1 MSYLNKLINGHE
13 GGLKHEGM
21 TPMQKIAMR
30 FVVVGLLYY
39 GLAALEGM
47 IMRLYEIKPLPF
59 IDETHFFS
67 IMTVHPMVGIFGSS
81 YMIVFGAF
89 LFLTPFL
96 MKKPIYSLKMANYSW
111 IFIGGGTP
119 STVEPKLNEK
129 LFKTLQP
136 YLTCKIEITSEANP
150 NSATSEWLKGMFEL
164 GVNRISFG
172 VQSFNKDKLK
182 ILNRAHTK
190 EQAKEAIINADKI
203 GFKNISLDLI
213 YATLGDTK
221 KLLKDDITTA
231 FSLPINH
238 LSAYALTIEEGTP
251 FESKPH
257 MSKETIELTEWLF
270 SEIQKHDFEQYEIS
284 NFGSYKSTHNLGYWT
299 YKDYIGLGSG
309 AVGKLGLQRFYPTAN
324 VEDYIK
330 NPLDIR
336 VEELTSEDKKIE
348 QIFLGLRSC
357 VGIHQNILNKDEL
370 EKAKLLVDEKKLI
383 FKNDTFYNINY
394 LLADEIA
401 LFIS

>member
-1 MSYLNKLINGHE
+1 MEALSTQLDFE
-13 GGLKHEGM
+13 LKRFNAKDI
-21 TPMQKIAMR
+21 KI
-30 FVVVGLLYY
+30 
-39 GLAALEGM
+39 E
-47 IMRLYEIKPLPF
+47 
-59 IDETHFFS
+59 S
-67 IMTVHPMVGIFGSS
+67 
-81 YMIVFGAF
+81 
-89 LFLTPFL
+89 
-96 MKKPIYSLKMANYSW
+96 

-119 STVEPKLNEK
+119 STVEPKLYEK
-129 LFKTLQP
+129 LFETLQP

-150 NSATSEWLKGMFEL
+150 NSATSEWLKGMFDL

-172 VQSFNKDKLK
+172 VQSFNKNKLK

-221 KLLKDDITTA
+221 ELLKDDITTA

-270 SEIQKHDFEQYEIS
+270 SEIQKHGFEQYEIS

-309 AVGKLGLQRFYPTAN
+309 AVGKLGLQRFYPTAS

-336 VEELTSEDKKIE
+336 VEELTLEDKKIE

-357 VGIHQNILNKDEL
+357 IGIHQNILNKDEL
-370 EKAKLLVDEKKLI
+370 EKAKLLVNEKKLI